1 MLTAVCCLL
10 IKGNARGK
18 ESFSWY
24 EKGINE
30 EISLTRIYEY
40 SSTLCRMI
48 MRR

>member
-10 IKGNARGK
+10 IKGNVRGK

-24 EKGINE
+24 EKGISQ

-40 SSTLCRMI
+40 FLYALPD
-48 MRR
+48 